1 MKITIAK
8 DAGYCFGVRDAV
20 DMAYDTSKTHGDVY
34 MLGDIVHNEKV
45 VEDLSKVGT
54 KVVESINDIPND
66 KPVLFRAHGT
76 SEKIWEEAKDKNIE
90 IIDATCPLVNEIHEE
105 VERLEKDGRQIFI
118 IGDHGHDE
126 VVGIESHAKKPIV
139 ISNVKEAEK
148 LRRYKRA
155 GVVSQSTQTIEN
167 VQKIINILMTKVYDL
182 HFINTICFP
191 TKRNQN
197 QIKDLAKN
205 NDLMIIIGSFTSANS
220 KRLTELSLEI
230 NPNTFQVNGAKD
242 LKQKWFSNVKSV
254 GISAGASTPD
264 YLIDEVHVK
273 IKKFSKSK
281 KGD

>member
-1 MKITIAK
+1 MYLRSA
-8 DAGYCFGVRDAV
+8 
-20 DMAYDTSKTHGDVY
+20 
-34 MLGDIVHNEKV
+34 
-45 VEDLSKVGT
+45 
-54 KVVESINDIPND
+54 VESSESRLGFLPGSAEEKLAFYNLPFLD
-66 KPVLFRAHGT
+66 KLDELVCNA
-76 SEKIWEEAKDKNIE
+76 SAAK
-90 IIDATCPLVNEIHEE
+90 
-105 VERLEKDGRQIFI
+105 LEKEGRRIII

-139 ISNVKEAEK
+139 ISSVKEAEK

>member
-1 MKITIAK
+1 
-8 DAGYCFGVRDAV
+8 
-20 DMAYDTSKTHGDVY
+20 

>member
-1 MKITIAK
+1 
-8 DAGYCFGVRDAV
+8 
-20 DMAYDTSKTHGDVY
+20 
-34 MLGDIVHNEKV
+34 
-45 VEDLSKVGT
+45 
-54 KVVESINDIPND
+54 
-66 KPVLFRAHGT
+66 
-76 SEKIWEEAKDKNIE
+76 
-90 IIDATCPLVNEIHEE
+90 
-105 VERLEKDGRQIFI
+105 
-118 IGDHGHDE
+118 
-126 VVGIESHAKKPIV
+126 
-139 ISNVKEAEK
+139 
-148 LRRYKRA
+148 
-155 GVVSQSTQTIEN
+155 
-167 VQKIINILMTKVYDL
+167 MTKVYDL

-242 LKQKWFSNVKSV
+242 LKQKRFSNVKSV
-254 GISAGASTPD
+254 GIAAGASTPD